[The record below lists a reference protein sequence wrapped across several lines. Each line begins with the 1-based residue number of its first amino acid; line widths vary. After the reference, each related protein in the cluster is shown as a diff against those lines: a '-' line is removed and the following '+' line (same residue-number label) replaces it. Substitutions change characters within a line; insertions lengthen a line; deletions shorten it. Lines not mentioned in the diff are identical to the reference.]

1 MLDMLMLALTLLYA
15 STELSGVA
23 LAKTDVGGKSR

>member
-1 MLDMLMLALTLLYA
+1 MLDVLMLALELLYA

-23 LAKTDVGGKSR
+23 LAIVGCGWKA

>member
-1 MLDMLMLALTLLYA
+1 MLDMLMLASKLLYV

-23 LAKTDVGGKSR
+23 LVIVGCGWKA